1 MRYVPSLPPPFT
13 VVTDRWGIRPTTRV
27 GAVKRVQERSVPPL
41 VFQPHHALPESP
53 PTPLEA
59 IEKRHEAPSGKDR
72 RTYCRRVA
80 HLPILEEFRSGLD
93 RRRHNLRADDM
104 TEHIDVEV

>member
-1 MRYVPSLPPPFT
+1 MRYIPSLPPPFA
-13 VVTDRWGIRPTTRV
+13 VVTDRWGIKQTTRV
-27 GAVKRVQERSVPPL
+27 GAVKRVQERTVPPL

-53 PTPLEA
+53 PEL
-59 IEKRHEAPSGKDR
+59 IEKRHAGSFPADR

-93 RRRHNLRADDM
+93 RRRHNLREKDM
-104 TEHIDVEV
+104 TDHIDVKV

>member
-13 VVTDRWGIRPTTRV
+13 VVTDRWGIKPTTRV
-27 GAVKRVQERSVPPL
+27 GPVKRVQERTVPPL

-53 PTPLEA
+53 PGQIEEA
-59 IEKRHEAPSGKDR
+59 ENRHVAPSGMDR

-80 HLPILEEFRSGLD
+80 QLPILEEFRSGVD
-93 RRRHNLRADDM
+93 RRRHNQRGGDM
-104 TEHIDVEV
+104 TDHVDMKV